1 MIKLTE
7 RLPESIKVR
16 GRKYKLNTDF
26 RAVMEM
32 LETLDREDILPEAR
46 TYKALR
52 HIIRRP
58 PKDGALCD
66 EIMAEIKKLFLP
78 DAKGG
83 KPGKRLTSFTQDADL
98 IRGAF
103 RQNYGID
110 LFRDKLHWLE
120 FTCLLSCLP
129 EGSRYTEIIG
139 IRSRPMPK
147 PTRYNAEERRSLAQA
162 KAACALELTDRER
175 EEQLQ
180 ASLSRTAA
188 SLINLAKRGEKRNGG

>member
-7 RLPESIKVR
+7 RLPEVLKVGKKR
-16 GRKYKLNTDF
+16 YKLKPDF
-26 RAVMEM
+26 RNVLLM

-46 TYKALR
+46 TYHALR
-52 HIIRRP
+52 MVVKRP
-58 PKDGALCD
+58 PKGDKACD
-66 EIMAEIKKLFLP
+66 ELMAEFRKVFLP
-78 DAKGG
+78 NAKKGEKTG
-83 KPGKRLTSFTQDADL
+83 KKLTSFTQDADL

-110 LFRDKLHWLE
+110 LFRDKLHWIE
-120 FTCLLSCLP
+120 FSCLLACLP

-139 IRSRPMPK
+139 IRARPMPK

-162 KAACALELTDRER
+162 KEACAIELTAKER
-175 EEQLQ
+175 EAQLQ

-188 SLINLAKRGEKRNGG
+188 SLIELAKRGEKRGG